1 MMPPNPARGIGT
13 PDEVRQ
19 HLRGFAEAGVDQVCF
34 VQQGGNNRHD
44 HICESLEQFGRAI
57 MPEFKERAA
66 EREAK
71 KLEELAPYLEQA
83 MARKQKLREMA
94 DEEVPTYVALGRQV
108 VASAQQAELS
118 KDGKV
123 ADFGRGDINV
133 PLEDP
138 SKKAAAE

>member
-19 HLRGFAEAGVDQVCF
+19 HLHGFAEAGVDQVCF

-44 HICESLEQFGRAI
+44 HICESLELFGRAI

-66 EREAK
+66 EREARK
-71 KLEELAPYLEQA
+71 FEELAPYLEQA
-83 MARKQKLREMA
+83 MARKQKMRELE
-94 DEEVPTYVALGRQV
+94 DDEVPTYVALGRQV
-108 VASAQQAELS
+108 VASSQTAEFS
-118 KDGKV
+118 QDGKV